1 MLSATPLQLRVQNN
15 DSLENTWWGENNSR
29 ERKILFQQRALIL
42 PRFWATWDNTTFANW
57 GYSPVML
64 IPTDEPKEHPKSIV
78 TAYNVYRP
86 IAETDRNSP
95 NSLPLCFCLL
105 SHMNC
110 DFVEAVQV
118 KVFLFLDVIQPV
130 FYHLQSGCHAVFM
143 VLMTFCDSSSHKNF
157 LQKRNWCWSWWNDLP
172 KVVWEVCSRTDFL
185 PNPYSLPNHKVSVS
199 ATLSPLFHFPLP
211 FQSASVR
218 LTHVLF
224 SPFFSLSADACGLG
238 ALLQASALRFLMVLR
253 LLHPL
258 LSWLSWL

>member
-1 MLSATPLQLRVQNN
+1 MCIDPLQRQT
-15 DSLENTWWGENNSR
+15 ET
-29 ERKILFQQRALIL
+29 A
-42 PRFWATWDNTTFANW
+42 
-57 GYSPVML
+57 
-64 IPTDEPKEHPKSIV
+64 PT
-78 TAYNVYRP
+78 
-86 IAETDRNSP
+86 
-95 NSLPLCFCLL
+95 L
-105 SHMNC
+105 SHSVSVCFPTWTVTLLRLFRWKSSFFWMSFSLFFITYKVVAMLYLWSSWH
-110 DFVEAVQV
+110 FVTVPLT
-118 KVFLFLDVIQPV
+118 KT
-130 FYHLQSGCHAVFM
+130 FYRRE
-143 VLMTFCDSSSHKNF
+143 T
-157 LQKRNWCWSWWNDLP
+157 CWSWWNDLP

-238 ALLQASALRFLMVLR
+238 ALLQASALRFLMVLH